1 MDAFLSVPMADVL
14 AEIPVEDAIKHA
26 FCLGDRSGT
35 GRFLKWCLLM
45 NRGCEDNG
53 LNPPEHQVA
62 GELFAGF
69 VFQSVRRVGEILAEA
84 PALA

>member
-1 MDAFLSVPMADVL
+1 MDAFLNVPMAHVL

-26 FCLGDRSGT
+26 FCLG
-35 GRFLKWCLLM
+35 
-45 NRGCEDNG
+45 NRGCGDNG